1 MYSKV
6 KCFALFCSL
15 LLLFSNPILA
25 QENKLPEGKQV
36 LADYIKAIGGEE
48 KVAQLKSM
56 QQDFQIDLPAIGIS
70 GSGTQLMGGSGK
82 FRQEMELAGIGNQTS
97 GSDGTTAWEMSAITG
112 ARIVEDDEAETYHL
126 MNSGPVPQFTY
137 GKYFDKIEC
146 TGIEKFDG
154 VECYLVKY
162 TKGDKKPMFD
172 YFDKSTGLLRGGR
185 QTMTSPQGE
194 IEVESTLSEYK
205 EVDGVKFAFNTSM
218 QLGPG
223 QTMEMKT
230 KELKLN
236 PKFEA
241 NRFELPDE
249 VKLLKK

>member
-1 MYSKV
+1 MFAKV
-6 KCFALFCSL
+6 KSFALCCAL
-15 LLLFSNPILA
+15 LLLTLTPMLA
-25 QENKLPEGKQV
+25 QENIPEGKQV
-36 LADYIKAIGGEE
+36 LADYFKAIGGEE

-56 QQDFQIDLPAIGIS
+56 QQDFQIDMPAVGIS

-82 FRQEMELAGIGNQTS
+82 FRQEMELAGIGSQTA

-112 ARIVEDDEAETYHL
+112 ARLVEDEEAETFQL

-137 GKYFDKIEC
+137 GKFFDKIEC

-162 TKGDKKPMFD
+162 SKGDKKPMFD
-172 YFDKSTGLLRGGR
+172 YFDKATGLLRGTR
-185 QTMTSPQGE
+185 QSLKSPQGE
-194 IEVESTLSEYK
+194 IEVETTYSNYK
-205 EVDGVKFAFNTSM
+205 EVDGVKFAFNSSM
-218 QLGPG
+218 KLGPG

-236 PKFEA
+236 PKFDS
-241 NRFELPDE
+241 NRFDLPDE

>member
-1 MYSKV
+1 MFAKV
-6 KCFALFCSL
+6 KSFALCCAL
-15 LLLFSNPILA
+15 LLLTSTPMLA

-36 LADYIKAIGGEE
+36 LADYFKVIGGEE

-56 QQDFQIDLPAIGIS
+56 QQDFQIDMPAVGIS

-82 FRQEMELAGIGNQTS
+82 FRQEMELAGIGSQTA

-112 ARIVEDDEAETYHL
+112 ARLVEDEEAETYQL
-126 MNSGPVPQFTY
+126 TNSGPVPQFAY
-137 GKYFDKIEC
+137 GKFFDKIEC

-162 TKGDKKPMFD
+162 SKGDKKPMFD
-172 YFDKSTGLLRGGR
+172 YFDKATGLLRGTR
-185 QTMTSPQGE
+185 QTLKSPQGE
-194 IEVESTLSEYK
+194 IEVETTYSNYK
-205 EVDGVKFAFNTSM
+205 EVDGVKFAFNSSM

-236 PKFEA
+236 PKFDS
-241 NRFELPDE
+241 NRFDLPDE